1 MVSAHAGVG
10 GAAQQI
16 PRVVIEPV
24 QNFDIGAVGQMPVG
38 EVRLPAGVGLGGLEA
53 DIGAARSFTWLAG
66 DQPGLVQ
73 DAADRRCRG
82 GLQAFVFQMP
92 GNGDRAGVM
101 ALTGQLGAQSDH
113 PVANLRCGGV
123 RAAMRAP

>member
-73 DAADRRCRG
+73 E
-82 GLQAFVFQMP
+82 
-92 GNGDRAGVM
+92 
-101 ALTGQLGAQSDH
+101 
-113 PVANLRCGGV
+113 CGGSSMSRGLAGLRV
-123 RAAMRAP
+123 SDARQW